1 MSIQS
6 TYYSSELTSDSQNYS
21 RTGCWTLEYYYE
33 AIEIN
38 VSETGGYSIISNSTM
53 NTYGY
58 IYENNFD
65 VFNLTKNLIAE
76 DDESGCDDHQFKLTK
91 QLRVETRYILIVTT
105 FDPNR
110 FETFSV
116 VVIGPKN
123 VSFNR
128 ISE

>member
-6 TYYSSELTSDSQNYS
+6 TYYSSKLTPDNQYYS

-38 VSETGGYSIISNSTM
+38 VSETGDYSISSSSTID
-53 NTYGY
+53 TYGY

-76 DDESGCDDHQFKLTK
+76 NDDNGCDGQFKLTK
-91 QLRVETRYILIVTT
+91 QLRVETRYILIAETY
-105 FDPNR
+105 FPNR
-110 FETFSV
+110 SRPFSV
-116 VVIGPKN
+116 LVIGPKN

>member
-6 TYYSSELTSDSQNYS
+6 TYYSSKLTPDSQKYS
-21 RTGCWTLEYYYE
+21 RTGCSALEYFYE

-38 VSETGGYSIISNSTM
+38 VSETSDYSISSNSIM
-53 NTYGY
+53 DTYGF

-65 VFNLTKNLIAE
+65 VFNLTKNLIE
-76 DDESGCDDHQFKLTK
+76 TNDDNGCDGQFKLTK
-91 QLRVETRYILIVTT
+91 QLRIETRYILIVTT

-116 VVIGPKN
+116 VVIGSKN
-123 VSFNR
+123 VSINR